1 MPGFRSDNPLI
12 VQGDHTILAEVAS
25 PRYEDARDQLA
36 RFAELIKAPEHVHT
50 YRVTPLSIWN
60 ACAAGVGAAEI
71 IGALQEFSKYAIP
84 EHVSVEIRDF
94 ASRYGRLRLVRD
106 ERGLVLSAN
115 DVPLAEQVARA
126 KQTAPLLGTRL
137 SPREFLI
144 SPAAR
149 GDIKQALVK
158 IGFPAEDLAGYTSGE
173 ALAFSLRDQT
183 LAGLP
188 FKLRAYQQSAAA
200 AFHASGSDRGG
211 SGVITLPCGAGKTIV
226 GMACMSVLQC
236 STLILTTSVTAVRQW
251 MRELLDKTSLREDEI
266 GEYSGLAKDVRAV
279 TIATYQIMSWRAGKD
294 GDFPHLALFNERNWG
309 FIIYDEVHLLPA
321 PIFRVTA
328 SLQARRRL
336 GLTATLVRE
345 DGRED
350 DVFALIGPRKADVPW
365 KVLENQGWIATAQC
379 TEVRLPMPEELK
391 MPYAVAEARDKFR
404 IASENPLKIHAVR
417 AILDRH
423 PGEPALLIGM
433 YLDQLEALA
442 KPLGLPVITGS
453 TPQRKR
459 DELFTDFREG
469 RIRVL
474 AVSKVANFAIDLPEA
489 SLAIQVSGT
498 FGSRQEEA
506 QRLGRIL
513 RPKAG
518 LNQAHFYSIV
528 SRDTVEQDFALKRQ
542 LFLCEQGY
550 AYSILDGEALGA
562 PAAHS
567 ALQ

>member
-1 MPGFRSDNPLI
+1 
-12 VQGDHTILAEVAS
+12 
-25 PRYEDARDQLA
+25 
-36 RFAELIKAPEHVHT
+36 
-50 YRVTPLSIWN
+50 
-60 ACAAGVGAAEI
+60 
-71 IGALQEFSKYAIP
+71 
-84 EHVSVEIRDF
+84 
-94 ASRYGRLRLVRD
+94 
-106 ERGLVLSAN
+106 
-115 DVPLAEQVARA
+115 
-126 KQTAPLLGTRL
+126 
-137 SPREFLI
+137 
-144 SPAAR
+144 
-149 GDIKQALVK
+149 
-158 IGFPAEDLAGYTSGE
+158 
-173 ALAFSLRDQT
+173 
-183 LAGLP
+183 
-188 FKLRAYQQSAAA
+188 
-200 AFHASGSDRGG
+200 
-211 SGVITLPCGAGKTIV
+211 
-226 GMACMSVLQC
+226 
-236 STLILTTSVTAVRQW
+236 VRQW
-251 MRELLDKTSLREDEI
+251 IRELLDKTSLREDEI

-279 TIATYQIMSWRAGKD
+279 TIATYQIMSWRAGKE
-294 GDFPHLALFNERNWG
+294 GDFPHLSLFNERNWG

-404 IASENPLKIHAVR
+404 IASENPLKIHVVR
-417 AILDRH
+417 AILERH
-423 PGEPALLIGM
+423 PDEPALLIGM

-442 KPLGLPVITGS
+442 KPLGLPVITGA

-459 DELFTDFREG
+459 DELFTDFRAG

-474 AVSKVANFAIDLPEA
+474 AVSKVANFAVDLPEA

-518 LNQAHFYSIV
+518 RNQAHFYSVV

-550 AYSILDGEALGA
+550 AYSILDGEALA
-562 PAAHS
+562 NPAQAIS
-567 ALQ
+567 AIP